1 MSWTMPLGTGDK
13 FAIVHATC
21 EVVDSVTVHSVRV
34 LTGTAEDAKGA
45 AVELAE
51 TFGIDP
57 EALSIVPAGELTQS
71 KRAGR
76 PPSK

>member
-13 FAIVHATC
+13 YAIVHATC
-21 EVVDSVTVHSVRV
+21 DSGDGVTVHTVKY

-45 AVELAE
+45 AVDLAE
-51 TFGIDP
+51 TLGIDHSG
-57 EALSIVPAGELTQS
+57 LSIVPAGELTQS

-76 PPSK
+76 PSSK